1 MKKLESSLLNM
12 VVVLTVIS
20 VIAGGVLA
28 YVNKMTA
35 GPIEQIKKETLN
47 NALKS
52 VLNAEQMPQVTAT
65 ENIDEWTIVYKTD
78 NGTAVQ
84 AATDGFGGK
93 LKVLVGFTA
102 EGAISGYSV
111 LEHAETPG
119 LGAKAGDWFQEGGKG
134 CIIGKKPAEKELTVS
149 KDGGDVDAITA
160 STITSR
166 AFLQAVNNAYKA
178 YAGAGVDGASQA
190 SPQAQASEACC
201 GNCKQEG
208 ADCKHDG
215 SCQKE
220 GCKHDGA
227 CQKEGCQKE
236 GGCKHD
242 GACQKKACGGEGS
255 SEACARAKTT
265 VND

>member
-1 MKKLESSLLNM
+1 M
-12 VVVLTVIS
+12 
-20 VIAGGVLA
+20 
-28 YVNKMTA
+28 
-35 GPIEQIKKETLN
+35 
-47 NALKS
+47 
-52 VLNAEQMPQVTAT
+52 
-65 ENIDEWTIVYKTD
+65 
-78 NGTAVQ
+78 
-84 AATDGFGGK
+84 
-93 LKVLVGFTA
+93 
-102 EGAISGYSV
+102 
-111 LEHAETPG
+111 
-119 LGAKAGDWFQEGGKG
+119 
-134 CIIGKKPAEKELTVS
+134 
-149 KDGGDVDAITA
+149 DAITA